1 MEVSPGE
8 AEWIRSIAMNGQIME
23 KADDTCVTGGTW
35 VYAFYSP
42 GGKYL
47 LAIEMYR
54 GLIVG
59 SDGMHAYR

>member
-1 MEVSPGE
+1 VDISPEE
-8 AEWIRSIAMNGQIME
+8 AEWICSIAMNGRIME
-23 KADDTCVTGGTW
+23 KADDACVTGGTW

-54 GLIVG
+54 GLIAG
-59 SDGMHAYR
+59 SDGMYAYR